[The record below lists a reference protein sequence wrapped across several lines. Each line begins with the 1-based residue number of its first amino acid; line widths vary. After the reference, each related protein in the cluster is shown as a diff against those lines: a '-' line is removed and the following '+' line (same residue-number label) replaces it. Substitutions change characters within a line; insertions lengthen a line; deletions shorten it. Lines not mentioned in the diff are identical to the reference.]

1 MNTLFLFLTIVSF
14 NQITTQSNED
24 KQCNC
29 CTEKHQQFDFWVGS
43 WNVYNTKGDLVGT
56 NTITKNYGDCVLK
69 EEWISTGSN
78 RGTSTNYYNKSDDSW
93 NQVWV
98 DNSGF
103 SLILK
108 GNLIDG
114 AMILKGELIKGEKGN
129 YYNQISWTLN
139 SDGSVTQLWELF
151 KTDGSL
157 IQEAFKGIYKKNN

>member
-29 CTEKHQQFDFWVGS
+29 CTEKYQQFDFWVGS

-69 EEWISTGSN
+69 EEWVSTGSN

-114 AMILKGELIKGEKGN
+114 VMILKSELIKGEKGN